1 LSKIGK
7 PLVAVLSSMAM
18 AAGLLLVMAAPASAT
33 YGQGAQYQVE
43 LSVNIP
49 GRDGGGVWLWIGLNK
64 DGSADWAG
72 SDCGHGGKGAA
83 SDVGDGSWHYL
94 DPATK
99 DTIVIDNVPLNG
111 LLGFPSTITVPATR
125 GHYTGTDEAFMT
137 LPSFIPSGIGSS
149 QLQVAVVPPNNTP

>member
-1 LSKIGK
+1 MHRTKFVRR
-7 PLVAVLSSMAM
+7 LVAVAASALMGGAM
-18 AAGLLLVMAAPASAT
+18 IAMTAAPASAE
-33 YGQGAQYQVE
+33 YGKGAQFQVE

-49 GRDGGGVWLWIGLNK
+49 GPQGGGVWLWFGLNK

-137 LPSFIPSGIGSS
+137 LPSFIPSGIGSTIS
-149 QLQVAVVPPNNTP
+149 AT